1 MARVRRALA
10 STDSPGRARSPSAV
24 SGARAAVGH
33 RPLRAPWLPLAFA
46 QSGKQ
51 KKKRQKKKST
61 WLLFWGGR
69 ERGVSLQS
77 LVLFSS
83 NCLRRD
89 SGTAL
94 RSSLANICTNFMLI
108 KIRLLKQAWL
118 LSHSYYYCLDLCY
131 YKRKGK
137 ACSRRGMVV
146 NFSCEGFSLQL
157 FGVSAWCVSAL
168 QGRSEGSPDPLG
180 S

>member
-1 MARVRRALA
+1 M
-10 STDSPGRARSPSAV
+10 
-24 SGARAAVGH
+24 
-33 RPLRAPWLPLAFA
+33 
-46 QSGKQ
+46 
-51 KKKRQKKKST
+51 
-61 WLLFWGGR
+61 
-69 ERGVSLQS
+69 SLQS

-131 YKRKGK
+131 YKREGT
-137 ACSRRGMVV
+137 ARSRRGMVV

-157 FGVSAWCVSAL
+157 FSVGAWRVSGLRGWA
-168 QGRSEGSPDPLG
+168 EGSPDPLG